1 MNEQC
6 IKSLFSNTETVELD
20 LSLIPGDRYELD
32 LEKINGSLGLNVA
45 VSYIIIALNINSVL
59 ILRVQTEV
67 KICALKH
74 VKSTM
79 RVRQIAEIA

>member
-1 MNEQC
+1 M
-6 IKSLFSNTETVELD
+6 KSLFSNTETVELD
-20 LSLIPGDRYELD
+20 LSLKPGDRYELD

-45 VSYIIIALNINSVL
+45 VCYIIIALNINSVL

-74 VKSTM
+74 VKYNEGSSDCKNS
-79 RVRQIAEIA
+79 ID